1 MFYLSANFPTMNVLA
16 PSVETFRQFF
26 DMQEIFV
33 LFVTVYVGSGR
44 SIANDRRS
52 NALQIYLSKPM
63 SRAEYVAGKL
73 GILGFFLLMVTLVP
87 ALALLLIE
95 VMFTASLA
103 FLLDNLFLLPAIT
116 LYALME
122 VSLASFT
129 MLALSSLSTSA
140 RYTAMLYAG
149 VLFFTATVFAI
160 LRGATASSMLAWL
173 SLRANVEQ
181 IGDVIF
187 RLPPRFESPW
197 ALSVLVVALLIGPV
211 GPGARPPGARGGGG
225 DVTAPV
231 VATDHLSKWYGQV
244 IGLNDVSVEVG
255 PGVTG
260 LLGPNGARQVH
271 PAEAAHRSAQ
281 AQQGRAS
288 GCSASPSGGT
298 RCSSSGSGSARSRT
312 PSTSG

>member
-1 MFYLSANFPTMNVLA
+1 MPIHDQSYRRYAGPRNEPGSAWLVIAAAGIRTLLGRKLFLAVMLAAWGQFFVRAVMFYLSANFPTMNVLA

-33 LFVTVYVGSGR
+33 LFVTVYVGSGL
-44 SIANDRRS
+44 IANDRRS

-87 ALALLLIE
+87 ALALLMLE
-95 VMFTASLA
+95 VMFSASLA

-149 VLFFTATVFAI
+149 ALFFTATVFAI

-197 ALSVLVVALLIGPV
+197 ALSVLVVALLIGLSALV
-211 GPGARPPGARGGGG
+211 LDRRVRG
-225 DVTAPV
+225 
-231 VATDHLSKWYGQV
+231 
-244 IGLNDVSVEVG
+244 VEV
-255 PGVTG
+255 VT
-260 LLGPNGARQVH
+260 
-271 PAEAAHRSAQ
+271 
-281 AQQGRAS
+281 
-288 GCSASPSGGT
+288 
-298 RCSSSGSGSARSRT
+298 
-312 PSTSG
+312 

>member
-1 MFYLSANFPTMNVLA
+1 MPIHDQSYRRYAGRRNEPGSAWLVIAKAGIRSLLARKLFLAVMLAAWGQFFVRAVIFYLSANFPAMNVLA

-26 DMQEIFV
+26 DIQEIFV
-33 LFVTVYVGSGR
+33 LFVTVYVGSGL
-44 SIANDRRS
+44 IANDRRS
-52 NALQIYLSKPM
+52 NALQIYLSKPL

-103 FLLDNLFLLPAIT
+103 FLLDHLFLLPAIT

-149 VLFFTATVFAI
+149 ALFFTATVFAI

-197 ALSVLVVALLIGPV
+197 PLSVLVVALLIGLSALV
-211 GPGARPPGARGGGG
+211 LDRRVRG
-225 DVTAPV
+225 
-231 VATDHLSKWYGQV
+231 
-244 IGLNDVSVEVG
+244 VEV
-255 PGVTG
+255 VT
-260 LLGPNGARQVH
+260 
-271 PAEAAHRSAQ
+271 
-281 AQQGRAS
+281 
-288 GCSASPSGGT
+288 
-298 RCSSSGSGSARSRT
+298 
-312 PSTSG
+312 

>member
-1 MFYLSANFPTMNVLA
+1 MPIHDQSYRRYAGPRNEPGSAWLVIAAAGIRTLLGRKLFLAVMLAAWGQFFVRAVMFYLSANFPTMNVLA

-33 LFVTVYVGSGR
+33 LFVTVYVGSGL
-44 SIANDRRS
+44 IANDRRS
-52 NALQIYLSKPM
+52 NALQIYLSKPL

-149 VLFFTATVFAI
+149 ALFFTATVFAI

-197 ALSVLVVALLIGPV
+197 ALSVLVVALLIGLSALV
-211 GPGARPPGARGGGG
+211 LDRRVRG
-225 DVTAPV
+225 
-231 VATDHLSKWYGQV
+231 
-244 IGLNDVSVEVG
+244 VEV
-255 PGVTG
+255 VT
-260 LLGPNGARQVH
+260 
-271 PAEAAHRSAQ
+271 
-281 AQQGRAS
+281 
-288 GCSASPSGGT
+288 
-298 RCSSSGSGSARSRT
+298 
-312 PSTSG
+312 